1 MSASKCGKPVAIV
14 LDPPR
19 VVEPEG
25 CDPELFWTDKS
36 KLLLKKVRQKDPNY
50 NPFTIKEL
58 YGRAY
63 KLGLLEEE

>member
-1 MSASKCGKPVAIV
+1 MSAEQCGSPVAIV

-19 VVEPEG
+19 VVAPEG
-25 CDPELFWTDKS
+25 CDPELYWTKQA
-36 KLLLKKVRQKDPNY
+36 KVLLKRVRSKYPNY

-63 KLGLLEEE
+63 KMGLLDEE